1 MHFVMSSRQEQAV
14 VDFVAMKER
23 APWPRLRKGGGMFAN
38 GSLHAVEVRTWTSM
52 HHISSGGST
61 DYASAVRPL
70 DPEIFL
76 RYGAVHLHF
85 HRSPLTIALGWL
97 ASGPGLAPHTYLLRL
112 YQDSRYLFYS
122 YPLLLRDGIYA
133 ATASLTVR
141 LPINQITDSAHR
153 QITKL
158 H

>member
-1 MHFVMSSRQEQAV
+1 
-14 VDFVAMKER
+14 VAMKER

-76 RYGAVHLHF
+76 RYRAVHLHF

-97 ASGPGLAPHTYLLRL
+97 ASGPGLAPHTYL
-112 YQDSRYLFYS
+112 FYS
-122 YPLLLRDGIYA
+122 YPLHLRDGIYA